1 MNTQELKEQLD
12 ALYETFSTEHKKT
25 TKKAHSNARKALGEI
40 KKLITEYRKASIA
53 EDKTK

>member
-12 ALYETFSTEHKKT
+12 ALYETFSTEQEKT
-25 TKKAHSNARKALGEI
+25 TKKAHGNARKALGEI